1 MEIALISF
9 IGIIFLLSVI
19 TLIFKPH
26 SMTCLLPK
34 NGSYAEAQQQF
45 KPRLQKSQGTGIGRA
60 PRLSLNPPSEHSDDT
75 HPVFPNPIQGN
86 NPPQDVRFS
95 FYQINEEDNQR
106 LARSHQP
113 PTENFHDLCP
123 NCGQQ
128 VLVSDKFCANC
139 GHSLKN

>member
-1 MEIALISF
+1 MEIALITF

-26 SMTCLLPK
+26 SMTCLLHR
-34 NGSYAEAQQQF
+34 NGTQAGVRNQPI
-45 KPRLQKSQGTGIGRA
+45 KPTRQNTHQMDKGNGASV
-60 PRLSLNPPSEHSDDT
+60 EHPEDT

-95 FYQINEEDNQR
+95 FYQTSEEDDQR
-106 LARSHQP
+106 LTRSHQP
-113 PTENFHDLCP
+113 PTEKFHDLCP

-139 GHSLKN
+139 GASLKN